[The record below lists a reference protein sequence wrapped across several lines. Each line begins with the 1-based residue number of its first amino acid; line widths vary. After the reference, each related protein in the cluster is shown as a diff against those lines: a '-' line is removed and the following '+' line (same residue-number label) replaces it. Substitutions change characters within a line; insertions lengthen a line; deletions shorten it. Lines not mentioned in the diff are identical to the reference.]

1 MHGMSLKREIDSGD
15 VFGVGGDDNMREQTE
30 VGRWRQ
36 SMRDMT
42 RIKRYMGVMWKPSP
56 VETL

>member
-1 MHGMSLKREIDSGD
+1 MAMHGMSLKREIDSGD

-42 RIKRYMGVMWKPSP
+42 RIKRYIGVM
-56 VETL
+56 